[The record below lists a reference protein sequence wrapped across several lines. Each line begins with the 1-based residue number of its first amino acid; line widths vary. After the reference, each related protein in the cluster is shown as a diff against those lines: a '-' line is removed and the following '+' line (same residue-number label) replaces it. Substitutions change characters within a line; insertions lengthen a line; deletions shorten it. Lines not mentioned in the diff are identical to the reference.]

1 MCRCENDEGEPRCY
15 RGFKSDAYCTLSVL
29 ERQLSE
35 IDARSSA
42 STADIADDCIVV
54 RRTTEFVCVEV
65 MTMLTTKSELITLW
79 LNTSTDVNICRNPQH
94 LDPLLLA
101 CSCYTT
107 TQPSDRYSRYTR
119 QPALAG
125 TSS

>member
-15 RGFKSDAYCTLSVL
+15 RGLKSDAYCTLSGL

-35 IDARSSA
+35 IDARCSS

-65 MTMLTTKSELITLW
+65 MTVLTTESQLITLW
-79 LNTSTDVNICRNPQH
+79 LNTSTDVNICSKPPTLRP
-94 LDPLLLA
+94 P
-101 CSCYTT
+101 T
-107 TQPSDRYSRYTR
+107 PSL
-119 QPALAG
+119 QL
-125 TSS
+125 

>member
-15 RGFKSDAYCTLSVL
+15 RGLKSDAYCTLSGL

-35 IDARSSA
+35 IDVRSSA

-54 RRTTEFVCVEV
+54 RRTTEFVCAEV

-79 LNTSTDVNICRNPQH
+79 LNTSTDVNICRKAN
-94 LDPLLLA
+94 
-101 CSCYTT
+101 T
-107 TQPSDRYSRYTR
+107 
-119 QPALAG
+119 
-125 TSS
+125 